1 MWGWQEGRERT
12 AQNRHGTHPD
22 VALSAVNDEGPR
34 EWLWRWGGGE
44 PARACFPPD
53 RLSYLPQTRAC
64 AWRAGAARARAGSRS
79 GTRACG
85 ARCATTTGASRTP
98 ASCAASWAAAPRWG
112 PRGAAASARARDP
125 SCWTTCAA
133 RAPRMLWSAAPT
145 WAGLNTTASTGR
157 TRAWSVQVPS
167 PRPAAQR
174 RARPAVFPR
183 HSSGQIH
190 HRRQCEDGE
199 APDSG
204 ITRGYLLHK
213 CRRKCFNRTGS
224 GF

>member
-1 MWGWQEGRERT
+1 MAVAVGWGGARPPARSSHLTGCLTSRRPAPAPGGRGRPVRGPGRGLAPGRVGHGVRRLLEHQERPRRVPPPGLRPRAGGPG
-12 AQNRHGTHPD
+12 AQPLRPGLGTHPAGQR
-22 VALSAVNDEGPR
+22 ALRGHRGCSGALRPPGLGSTRLPAP
-34 EWLWRWGGGE
+34 GG
-44 PARACFPPD
+44 
-53 RLSYLPQTRAC
+53 
-64 AWRAGAARARAGSRS
+64 
-79 GTRACG
+79 
-85 ARCATTTGASRTP
+85 
-98 ASCAASWAAAPRWG
+98 
-112 PRGAAASARARDP
+112 RGRGLCRY
-125 SCWTTCAA
+125 
-133 RAPRMLWSAAPT
+133 RAPAP
-145 WAGLNTTASTGR
+145 
-157 TRAWSVQVPS
+157 P
-167 PRPAAQR
+167 R